1 MVYANLTNLGRHEYV
16 AGVGNGIAKCPF
28 DPEDNSTAVWVENGN
43 PGKMNYLYFRVVYRD
58 NPFIHKKNWP
68 DIYIPIIHDFQ
79 ISIYLFVLLPPHY
92 IRPRHGYLLKNST
105 DYFNEGF

>member
-43 PGKMNYLYFRVVYRD
+43 PGEMNELFMFMSDV
-58 NPFIHKKNWP
+58 
-68 DIYIPIIHDFQ
+68 DIYIVHYLRNFPSKHDLQ
-79 ISIYLFVLLPPHY
+79 IS
-92 IRPRHGYLLKNST
+92 R
-105 DYFNEGF
+105 